1 MKNQDQKYNDY
12 KKKTEL
18 KGFHDLTK
26 LDEFIQLSLE
36 KFKLVEP
43 MQKLYD
49 ATKNDANSIVSHK
62 STIPDLVIWNKTFN
76 KNECFYDADIT
87 KDNPFPRFQFYLRIK
102 GTKNDKDKKNNKE
115 KNKNKKFK
123 KKDINEN
130 EKKDKN
136 KKKENEIK
144 NLNQLLNNNNNQN
157 EMNKIVSKMK
167 EIGINGDIKDSE
179 KIIPQDLEY
188 LDDLTKKTEKKN
200 EQEKENEYENFNE
213 MDLNKIFEKDEIE
226 DNQDNK
232 EFNLEQMNP
241 MNRFKMSKNDF
252 FNENNDEQ
260 KQIFNSQINNNN
272 DYNIS
277 DLNSNNNFNNL
288 NDINPLLKGKEDN
301 ENLNINQFQNQ
312 FDDKK
317 QKKKNSIKKK
327 KTPKNQNLNPQNNNN
342 INNNLNNY
350 NFMLNKYNN
359 LFMQGMQN
367 NYYNQNQNQG
377 NINMNLQNQFK
388 QNEYLLNLFGNN
400 YNRRGW
406 IIFNNERKI
415 FDILSSYNLFQFLT
429 QNLQNNNLSY
439 IFIKDIDTNQ
449 IFNGVQMY
457 FILSQTL
464 PMIIQTRRQMLM
476 KNNMNNMNNMNIK
489 QNTNPFNYNQNMN
502 NNLLSFS
509 NQQNLSQTTID
520 QLLNNI
526 DMK

>member
-87 KDNPFPRFQFYLRIK
+87 NDNPFPRFQFYLRIK

-200 EQEKENEYENFNE
+200 EKEKENEYENFNE

-241 MNRFKMSKNDF
+241 MNHFKMSKNDF

-288 NDINPLLKGKEDN
+288 NDINPLLRGKEDD
-301 ENLNINQFQNQ
+301 ESLNNNQLQNQ

-317 QKKKNSIKKK
+317 QKKKNTIKKK
-327 KTPKNQNLNPQNNNN
+327 KIQKSQILNQPNNNN
-342 INNNLNNY
+342 MNNNLNNN
-350 NFMLNKYNN
+350 NFMLNNNN

-367 NYYNQNQNQG
+367 NYFNQNQNQG
-377 NINMNLQNQFK
+377 NRNINLQQFM
-388 QNEYLLNLFGNN
+388 QNEYLLNLVAMN
-400 YNRRGW
+400 YNRKGW
-406 IIFNNERKI
+406 LILNNERKI
-415 FDILSSYNLFQFLT
+415 FGIYSSYDLFQYLS
-429 QNLQNNNLSY
+429 QHLQTYNLSY
-439 IFIKDIDTNQ
+439 IFIRDIDTSS
-449 IFNGVQMY
+449 IFNGFQMY

-464 PMIIQTRRQMLM
+464 PIIIQTSRQLLI
-476 KNNMNNMNNMNIK
+476 KNNMNNMNIK
-489 QNTNPFNYNQNMN
+489 QNTIPFSFNQNMN
-502 NNLLSFS
+502 NNVISLS
-509 NQQNLSQTTID
+509 NQQNQPQTKID
-520 QLLNNI
+520 QFFNDI